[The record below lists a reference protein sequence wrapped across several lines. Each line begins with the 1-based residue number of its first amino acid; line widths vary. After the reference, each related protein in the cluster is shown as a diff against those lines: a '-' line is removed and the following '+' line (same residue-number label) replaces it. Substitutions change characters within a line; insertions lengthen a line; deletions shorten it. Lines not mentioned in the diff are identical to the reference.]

1 MTDEE
6 AMEALL
12 NSGGYSFPTWTL
24 KLGLPT
30 DEMCLVMSLIASDEA
45 PIPVDVAYISEYLH
59 MDGAVVESS
68 VKELLDRRLVYKKDS
83 YLILDLEMCDHIFDA
98 TATVRQ
104 AKVNSDIDEAFCP
117 PIPLVAMRA
126 GEIYSD
132 SSLVG
137 RLVLGFISAWSFAAD
152 FCPYCPHDIAKLLP
166 TYVTAGYSIN
176 GYIEDLGE
184 RIAKEE
190 SAGRRAELLADFNE
204 LRDCASRAA
213 NLPAIF
219 QKYFEGI
226 EKVIVFCPN
235 VFELNEIE
243 KMCPRWFSR
252 VNGNVHTYVVH
263 SSNPFGTSEY
273 DGFKEDDDETSI
285 KLLLCVNQLNEGVHI
300 KGVDAVIMVRRTS
313 SPTIFYQQL
322 GRALTAAG
330 NFEPLV
336 IDLVDNFE
344 MRKGCALVRLSS

>member
-12 NSGGYSFPTWTL
+12 NSDGYSFPTWTL

-30 DEMCLVMSLIASDEA
+30 DEMRLVMSLIASDKA

-98 TATVRQ
+98 AATVRQ

-132 SSLVG
+132 SSLAS

-152 FCPYCPHDIAKLLP
+152 FCPYCPHDIAKLLGL
-166 TYVTAGYSIN
+166 YDSDV
-176 GYIEDLGE
+176 EDAIAFWSDKGLVDRVCGPLFNKE
-184 RIAKEE
+184 RLNVN
-190 SAGRRAELLADFNE
+190 LLAWNDFYSALDWGE
-204 LRDCASRAA
+204 
-213 NLPAIF
+213 
-219 QKYFEGI
+219 EW
-226 EKVIVFCPN
+226 EK
-235 VFELNEIE
+235 
-243 KMCPRWFSR
+243 
-252 VNGNVHTYVVH
+252 
-263 SSNPFGTSEY
+263 FG
-273 DGFKEDDDETSI
+273 
-285 KLLLCVNQLNEGVHI
+285 LC
-300 KGVDAVIMVRRTS
+300 
-313 SPTIFYQQL
+313 
-322 GRALTAAG
+322 
-330 NFEPLV
+330 
-336 IDLVDNFE
+336 
-344 MRKGCALVRLSS
+344 

>member
-12 NSGGYSFPTWTL
+12 NSGVYSFPTWTL

-98 TATVRQ
+98 AATVRQ

-132 SSLVG
+132 SSLVS

-152 FCPYCPHDIAKLLP
+152 FCPYCPHDIAKLLGLYDSDVEDARVEVVDQ
-166 TYVTAGYSIN
+166 YVIIRETHEFPIVGEWTRDRREFSKCEICIHVPAGSITQ
-176 GYIEDLGE
+176 G
-184 RIAKEE
+184 
-190 SAGRRAELLADFNE
+190 
-204 LRDCASRAA
+204 
-213 NLPAIF
+213 
-219 QKYFEGI
+219 
-226 EKVIVFCPN
+226 
-235 VFELNEIE
+235 
-243 KMCPRWFSR
+243 
-252 VNGNVHTYVVH
+252 
-263 SSNPFGTSEY
+263 EY
-273 DGFKEDDDETSI
+273 DIS
-285 KLLLCVNQLNEGVHI
+285 
-300 KGVDAVIMVRRTS
+300 
-313 SPTIFYQQL
+313 
-322 GRALTAAG
+322 
-330 NFEPLV
+330 
-336 IDLVDNFE
+336 
-344 MRKGCALVRLSS
+344 

>member
-12 NSGGYSFPTWTL
+12 NSDGYSFPTWTL

-30 DEMCLVMSLIASDEA
+30 DEMRLVMSLIASDKA

-98 TATVRQ
+98 AATVRQ

-132 SSLVG
+132 SSLVS

-152 FCPYCPHDIAKLLP
+152 FCPYCPHDIAKLLGL
-166 TYVTAGYSIN
+166 YDSDV
-176 GYIEDLGE
+176 ED
-184 RIAKEE
+184 A
-190 SAGRRAELLADFNE
+190 
-204 LRDCASRAA
+204 
-213 NLPAIF
+213 
-219 QKYFEGI
+219 
-226 EKVIVFCPN
+226 
-235 VFELNEIE
+235 
-243 KMCPRWFSR
+243 R
-252 VNGNVHTYVVH
+252 VEVVDQYVVIRETH
-263 SSNPFGTSEY
+263 EFPIVGEWTRDRRKFLKCEIRIHVPAGSIAQGEY
-273 DGFKEDDDETSI
+273 DIT
-285 KLLLCVNQLNEGVHI
+285 
-300 KGVDAVIMVRRTS
+300 
-313 SPTIFYQQL
+313 
-322 GRALTAAG
+322 
-330 NFEPLV
+330 
-336 IDLVDNFE
+336 
-344 MRKGCALVRLSS
+344 

>member
-12 NSGGYSFPTWTL
+12 NSDGYSFPTWTL

-30 DEMCLVMSLIASDEA
+30 DEMRLVMSLIASDKA

-98 TATVRQ
+98 AATVRQ

-132 SSLVG
+132 SSLVS

-152 FCPYCPHDIAKLLP
+152 FCPYCPHDIAKLL
-166 TYVTAGYSIN
+166 G
-176 GYIEDLGE
+176 L
-184 RIAKEE
+184 
-190 SAGRRAELLADFNE
+190 
-204 LRDCASRAA
+204 
-213 NLPAIF
+213 
-219 QKYFEGI
+219 
-226 EKVIVFCPN
+226 
-235 VFELNEIE
+235 
-243 KMCPRWFSR
+243 
-252 VNGNVHTYVVH
+252 
-263 SSNPFGTSEY
+263 Y
-273 DGFKEDDDETSI
+273 DSDS
-285 KLLLCVNQLNEGVHI
+285 
-300 KGVDAVIMVRRTS
+300 
-313 SPTIFYQQL
+313 
-322 GRALTAAG
+322 
-330 NFEPLV
+330 
-336 IDLVDNFE
+336 
-344 MRKGCALVRLSS
+344 

>member
-12 NSGGYSFPTWTL
+12 NSDGYSFPTWTL

-30 DEMCLVMSLIASDEA
+30 DEMRLVMSLIASDKA

-98 TATVRQ
+98 AATVRQ

-132 SSLVG
+132 SSLVS

-152 FCPYCPHDIAKLLP
+152 FCPYCPHDIAKLLGL
-166 TYVTAGYSIN
+166 YDSDV
-176 GYIEDLGE
+176 EDLVKLSGWE
-184 RIAKEE
+184 ENPCFTNMRATLIMTLCFGQMLLPIYGIKAK
-190 SAGRRAELLADFNE
+190 SVR
-204 LRDCASRAA
+204 
-213 NLPAIF
+213 
-219 QKYFEGI
+219 
-226 EKVIVFCPN
+226 VICLMNCFM
-235 VFELNEIE
+235 L
-243 KMCPRWFSR
+243 
-252 VNGNVHTYVVH
+252 
-263 SSNPFGTSEY
+263 
-273 DGFKEDDDETSI
+273 
-285 KLLLCVNQLNEGVHI
+285 
-300 KGVDAVIMVRRTS
+300 
-313 SPTIFYQQL
+313 
-322 GRALTAAG
+322 
-330 NFEPLV
+330 
-336 IDLVDNFE
+336 
-344 MRKGCALVRLSS
+344 

>member
-12 NSGGYSFPTWTL
+12 NSDGYSFPTWTL

-30 DEMCLVMSLIASDEA
+30 DEMRLVMSLIASDKA

-98 TATVRQ
+98 AATVRQ

-132 SSLVG
+132 SSLVS

-152 FCPYCPHDIAKLLP
+152 FSRI
-166 TYVTAGYSIN
+166 VRMISQSYSGCMTRMSRMRSLFGVIRVW
-176 GYIEDLGE
+176 LTV
-184 RIAKEE
+184 
-190 SAGRRAELLADFNE
+190 
-204 LRDCASRAA
+204 CAA
-213 NLPAIF
+213 
-219 QKYFEGI
+219 
-226 EKVIVFCPN
+226 
-235 VFELNEIE
+235 
-243 KMCPRWFSR
+243 
-252 VNGNVHTYVVH
+252 H
-263 SSNPFGTSEY
+263 SSTKS
-273 DGFKEDDDETSI
+273 
-285 KLLLCVNQLNEGVHI
+285 V
-300 KGVDAVIMVRRTS
+300 
-313 SPTIFYQQL
+313 
-322 GRALTAAG
+322 
-330 NFEPLV
+330 
-336 IDLVDNFE
+336 
-344 MRKGCALVRLSS
+344 

>member
-68 VKELLDRRLVYKKDS
+68 VKELLDRRLVCKKDS

-132 SSLVG
+132 SSLVS
-137 RLVLGFISAWSFAAD
+137 RLVL
-152 FCPYCPHDIAKLLP
+152 
-166 TYVTAGYSIN
+166 
-176 GYIEDLGE
+176 
-184 RIAKEE
+184 
-190 SAGRRAELLADFNE
+190 
-204 LRDCASRAA
+204 
-213 NLPAIF
+213 
-219 QKYFEGI
+219 
-226 EKVIVFCPN
+226 
-235 VFELNEIE
+235 
-243 KMCPRWFSR
+243 
-252 VNGNVHTYVVH
+252 
-263 SSNPFGTSEY
+263 
-273 DGFKEDDDETSI
+273 
-285 KLLLCVNQLNEGVHI
+285 
-300 KGVDAVIMVRRTS
+300 
-313 SPTIFYQQL
+313 
-322 GRALTAAG
+322 
-330 NFEPLV
+330 
-336 IDLVDNFE
+336 
-344 MRKGCALVRLSS
+344 

>member
-12 NSGGYSFPTWTL
+12 NSGVYSFPTWTL

-152 FCPYCPHDIAKLLP
+152 FCRI
-166 TYVTAGYSIN
+166 VRMISQSYSGCMTRMSRMRSLFGVIRVW
-176 GYIEDLGE
+176 LTV
-184 RIAKEE
+184 
-190 SAGRRAELLADFNE
+190 
-204 LRDCASRAA
+204 CAA
-213 NLPAIF
+213 
-219 QKYFEGI
+219 
-226 EKVIVFCPN
+226 
-235 VFELNEIE
+235 
-243 KMCPRWFSR
+243 
-252 VNGNVHTYVVH
+252 H
-263 SSNPFGTSEY
+263 SSTKS
-273 DGFKEDDDETSI
+273 
-285 KLLLCVNQLNEGVHI
+285 V
-300 KGVDAVIMVRRTS
+300 
-313 SPTIFYQQL
+313 
-322 GRALTAAG
+322 
-330 NFEPLV
+330 
-336 IDLVDNFE
+336 
-344 MRKGCALVRLSS
+344 

>member
-12 NSGGYSFPTWTL
+12 NSGVYSFPTWTL

-59 MDGAVVESS
+59 MDGAVVEAS

-98 TATVRQ
+98 TATVRH

-152 FCPYCPHDIAKLLP
+152 FCPYCPHDIAKLLGV
-166 TYVTAGYSIN
+166 YDSDV
-176 GYIEDLGE
+176 EDA
-184 RIAKEE
+184 IAFW
-190 SAGRRAELLADFNE
+190 SDRRAV
-204 LRDCASRAA
+204 AS
-213 NLPAIF
+213 
-219 QKYFEGI
+219 
-226 EKVIVFCPN
+226 V
-235 VFELNEIE
+235 
-243 KMCPRWFSR
+243 
-252 VNGNVHTYVVH
+252 
-263 SSNPFGTSEY
+263 
-273 DGFKEDDDETSI
+273 
-285 KLLLCVNQLNEGVHI
+285 
-300 KGVDAVIMVRRTS
+300 
-313 SPTIFYQQL
+313 
-322 GRALTAAG
+322 
-330 NFEPLV
+330 
-336 IDLVDNFE
+336 
-344 MRKGCALVRLSS
+344 

>member
-12 NSGGYSFPTWTL
+12 NSGVYSFPTWML

-59 MDGAVVESS
+59 MDGAVVEAS

-98 TATVRQ
+98 TATVRH

-152 FCPYCPHDIAKLLP
+152 FCPYCPHDIAKLLGV
-166 TYVTAGYSIN
+166 YDSDV
-176 GYIEDLGE
+176 EDAIAFWSDKGLVDRVCGPLFNKE
-184 RIAKEE
+184 RLNVN
-190 SAGRRAELLADFNE
+190 LLAWNDLYGALDWGE
-204 LRDCASRAA
+204 
-213 NLPAIF
+213 
-219 QKYFEGI
+219 EW
-226 EKVIVFCPN
+226 EK
-235 VFELNEIE
+235 
-243 KMCPRWFSR
+243 
-252 VNGNVHTYVVH
+252 
-263 SSNPFGTSEY
+263 FGV
-273 DGFKEDDDETSI
+273 
-285 KLLLCVNQLNEGVHI
+285 C
-300 KGVDAVIMVRRTS
+300 
-313 SPTIFYQQL
+313 
-322 GRALTAAG
+322 
-330 NFEPLV
+330 
-336 IDLVDNFE
+336 
-344 MRKGCALVRLSS
+344 

>member
-12 NSGGYSFPTWTL
+12 NSDGYSFPTWTL

-30 DEMCLVMSLIASDEA
+30 DEMCLVMSLIASDKA

-98 TATVRQ
+98 AATVRQ

-132 SSLVG
+132 SSLVS

-152 FCPYCPHDIAKLLP
+152 FCPYCPHDIAKLLGL
-166 TYVTAGYSIN
+166 YDSDV
-176 GYIEDLGE
+176 ED
-184 RIAKEE
+184 A
-190 SAGRRAELLADFNE
+190 
-204 LRDCASRAA
+204 
-213 NLPAIF
+213 
-219 QKYFEGI
+219 
-226 EKVIVFCPN
+226 
-235 VFELNEIE
+235 
-243 KMCPRWFSR
+243 R
-252 VNGNVHTYVVH
+252 VEVVDQYVVIRETH
-263 SSNPFGTSEY
+263 EFPIVGEWTRDRRKFLKCEIRIHVPAGSIAQGEY
-273 DGFKEDDDETSI
+273 DIT
-285 KLLLCVNQLNEGVHI
+285 
-300 KGVDAVIMVRRTS
+300 
-313 SPTIFYQQL
+313 
-322 GRALTAAG
+322 
-330 NFEPLV
+330 
-336 IDLVDNFE
+336 
-344 MRKGCALVRLSS
+344 